1 MLVLPAAPASV
12 AAARTSV
19 REMLAARGISGDAE
33 DIAVMVTSE
42 LVTNALAHSGSERIV
57 CRLHIAADRIRVE
70 VEDQNRGS
78 SLPEPRQAA
87 PDDQGGRGLFLVEA
101 LSADW
106 GVALTPR
113 RSGRTVWAELTT
125 APDTAPADEPHP
137 TRPIPHSAE
146 GLLPDGP
153 VSAP

>member
-1 MLVLPAAPASV
+1 MLPAAPASV

-70 VEDQNRGS
+70 VEDQNRGA

-125 APDTAPADEPHP
+125 PDTAPADEPHP